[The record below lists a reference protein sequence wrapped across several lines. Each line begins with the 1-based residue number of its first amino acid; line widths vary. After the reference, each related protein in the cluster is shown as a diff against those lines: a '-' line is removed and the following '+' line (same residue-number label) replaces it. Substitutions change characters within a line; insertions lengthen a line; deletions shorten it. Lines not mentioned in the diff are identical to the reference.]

1 MQGRARGVKEPK
13 GHLPPESPLPMSFAV
28 AKPGLAQCLF
38 CHTTVRHRFVDV
50 HVDWVPLPLFQK
62 VQREHGVTPAG
73 KNFVLH
79 SCAINLHKLG
89 R

>member
-38 CHTTVRHRFVDV
+38 CHTTVGRRFVDV
-50 HVDWVPLPLFQK
+50 HVDWVPLPLSK
-62 VQREHGVTPAG
+62 RCNGNMADAG
-73 KNFVLH
+73 RQEFRLH
-79 SCAINLHKLG
+79 SCTINLQC
-89 R
+89 